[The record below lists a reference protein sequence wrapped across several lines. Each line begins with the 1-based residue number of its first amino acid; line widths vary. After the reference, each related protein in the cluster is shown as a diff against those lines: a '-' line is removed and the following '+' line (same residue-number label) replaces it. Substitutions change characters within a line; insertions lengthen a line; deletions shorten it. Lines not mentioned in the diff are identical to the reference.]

1 MSDQSPA
8 AEDAND
14 MDDREDEGVVLQ
26 PVLLALRNRVAE
38 VLTARALFPVM
49 ATYLLSYTAL
59 IFTGL
64 MRGMRRAGAENSPV
78 HKSAFLD

>member
-14 MDDREDEGVVLQ
+14 MDDREDEGVVLS
-26 PVLLALRNRVAE
+26 PVLLALRDRVAE

-64 MRGMRRAGAENSPV
+64 MRGMRRAGA
-78 HKSAFLD
+78 